1 MERALKIFLRSVG
14 FVAALAAFGVVMPY
28 AWMNEIHQ
36 YLGLGVLPDAPIVG
50 YLARSTSAFYAL
62 YGGLLWVLSL
72 DLSRYRPLLSCVGIG
87 TILLGAALT
96 GVDRVEGLPF
106 FWQVGEGPFDMA
118 AGTLLLLLAHSVKEE
133 GDPNQGPGKRA
144 SSARE
149 V

>member
-28 AWMNEIHQ
+28 AWMNDIHQ
-36 YLGLGVLPDAPIVG
+36 VLGLGVLPDAPIVG

-72 DLSRYRPLLSCVGIG
+72 NLSRYRPLLSCVGIG
-87 TILLGAALT
+87 TILLGVALT

-106 FWQVGEGPFDMA
+106 FWQVVEGPFDMA
-118 AGTLLLLLAHSVKEE
+118 AGTILLLLARSLKEE
-133 GDPNQGPGKRA
+133 VSPTIQTRN
-144 SSARE
+144 
-149 V
+149 